1 MPPTTP
7 APEVPSDARSEAVS
21 PESVSEP
28 APPECSSKGASS
40 ETPSGA
46 TPPEDPSGTAPPEGS
61 PEPAPSE
68 SPSEPAPPESP
79 SEPAPSED
87 PSEPAPPEGPSEPA
101 PGRLGANLLYFA
113 RTLRAAGLPVGSGA
127 VLDALRAVEAVGVAR
142 RDDFYWALH
151 AVFVRRADQRPLFDE
166 AFHVF
171 WRNPKLLERVA
182 SLLLPTVHTPPRGDA
197 KPLSRRLSE
206 ALFAGGEGRPR
217 AKEAG
222 EEVELDATLT
232 WSDREV
238 LRTRDFE
245 QMSAAE
251 LAAAK
256 AAIARLR
263 PAIAPAPTRRYRP
276 HPRGARIDMR
286 TTFRRSLRTGSG
298 AIPLARRRR
307 LRKPAPLV
315 VLCDV
320 SGSMSRYSRVLLHF
334 THALTRDRARVSSF
348 VFGTRLTNITR
359 QLRDRDVDV
368 AVERASAEVAD
379 WSGGTRIGH
388 CLDVFNREWSRRVC
402 GQGAVVLFISDGLD
416 RDAGDGLEPQVERLR
431 KSCRRLVWLN
441 PLLRYDGFEPKA
453 AGMRALLPHVDELRP
468 VHNLESLE
476 DLSAALVEPP
486 ARLPGQR
493 P

>member
-1 MPPTTP
+1 MH
-7 APEVPSDARSEAVS
+7 
-21 PESVSEP
+21 
-28 APPECSSKGASS
+28 
-40 ETPSGA
+40 
-46 TPPEDPSGTAPPEGS
+46 
-61 PEPAPSE
+61 
-68 SPSEPAPPESP
+68 
-79 SEPAPSED
+79 
-87 PSEPAPPEGPSEPA
+87 
-101 PGRLGANLLYFA
+101 FA

-142 RDDFYWALH
+142 RDDFYWTLH
-151 AVFVRRADQRPLFDE
+151 AAFVRRREHRPLFDE

-171 WRNPKLLERVA
+171 WRNPKLLERVT
-182 SLLLPTVHTPPRGDA
+182 SLLLPTVHTPPQGDA

-238 LRTRDFE
+238 LRARDFE

-256 AAIARLR
+256 AAVARLR
-263 PAIAPAPTRRYRP
+263 PAVPPAPTRRYRP

-298 AIPLARRRR
+298 AVLLARRRR

-315 VLCDV
+315 VLCDI

-334 THALTRDRARVSSF
+334 AHALARDRTRVSSF

-402 GQGAVVLFISDGLD
+402 GQGAMVLLISDGLD

-476 DLSAALVEPP
+476 DLCSALVATP
-486 ARLPGQR
+486 ARLPTRSQPPDSSARFARSQARGA
-493 P
+493 